1 MKLLKH
7 LFFITQAF
15 FTSCLI
21 YGQSEVISLW
31 KDSIPGAIEQPYYI
45 EKALFE
51 NNTLVRVH
59 HVTEPTL
66 SVFIPKEKKPNGMAI
81 VICPGGGYAHLSI
94 KKEGTD
100 IATWLNTFG
109 VTAFVLKYRLPSD
122 SIMQQKS
129 IAPLQDAQEAI
140 RYIRRNADQWQL
152 QKDKIGIMGF
162 SAGGH
167 LAATLSTQYNKQVYQ
182 NDTISARPDFSILIY
197 PVISMEDELTHPGSK
212 TNLLGNLPNS
222 ELVNDFSISKKV
234 DKNTPPTF
242 IVHATDDKSVSVTNS
257 LLYYDAL
264 KTQNIQVALHLFEK
278 GGHGFGMIQ
287 NGKQHIWTIL
297 LKEWLTNGILNYN
310 CN

>member
-167 LAATLSTQYNKQVYQ
+167 LAATLSTQYKKQVYQ

-197 PVISMEDELTHPGSK
+197 PVISMKDSLTHIGSK
-212 TNLLGNLPNS
+212 NKLLGEKPK
-222 ELVNDFSISKKV
+222 EAEVAFFSNEDQVRFNI
-234 DKNTPPTF
+234 PPTF
-242 IVHATDDKSVSVTNS
+242 IIHAEDDTSVKIENSIQYVSALEKKNIPVTF
-257 LLYYDAL
+257 YQF
-264 KTQNIQVALHLFEK
+264 KK
-278 GGHGFGMIQ
+278 GGHGFGMYL
-287 NGKQHIWTIL
+287 NGKPHPWKKL
-297 LKEWLTNGILNYN
+297 LKKWLFRFL
-310 CN
+310 